1 MKQLTTRWLPHMR
14 VQVMNLY
21 TKVLLLLSVLN
32 CKPIYKVCMQG
43 SGTWL
48 TSLCS
53 VCKFV
58 LIYCSWGAG
67 SEPWGTCVD
76 GVSCLSG
83 GCHSIICLFAHMF
96 FYLLCLGG
104 RSPEAYGGH
113 HVCVCV
119 CVFVCVCFRR
129 KLSRAHSLHPL
140 KIKHWNLQCKL
151 NAILSWNEIGGF

>member
-1 MKQLTTRWLPHMR
+1 MR

-83 GCHSIICLFAHMF
+83 GCHSIICLFAHVF

-119 CVFVCVCFRR
+119 CVCLCVCVSAESFPELILCIRW
-129 KLSRAHSLHPL
+129 KLSTETCNASLTQYCL
-140 KIKHWNLQCKL
+140 EMKL
-151 NAILSWNEIGGF
+151 VDFRLVAL